1 MYGPYPYVREE
12 GRKELSA
19 GKEREALQQHHTD
32 VSTSRVLRW
41 MMMMMTKMGHLTEGT
56 KGHQPPPPAKPR
68 SSLFI
73 TAEKEG
79 EVFETIGGKRTE
91 RFADSVWIICGRE
104 KSLLS
109 LKRLYNDFI
118 NLCYS

>member
-1 MYGPYPYVREE
+1 MRGKERRAE
-12 GRKELSA
+12 GAKCRKR
-19 GKEREALQQHHTD
+19 EREALQQQHHTD

-41 MMMMMTKMGHLTEGT
+41 MMMTKMGHLTEGT

-79 EVFETIGGKRTE
+79 EVFETIGGKRREIRYGSFMVE
-91 RFADSVWIICGRE
+91 RGFFR
-104 KSLLS
+104 LL
-109 LKRLYNDFI
+109 KDFI
-118 NLCYS
+118 IGQLYCQFVGFLKP